1 MAEAAA
7 PGAGQALRVYQLLFV
22 LAVGFLA
29 GRVPALFEAGR
40 TETAELARALD
51 PNAAAP
57 AGRPPPAAEEAG
69 AAPSDLPARIAAQ
82 VAARVAADVAD
93 ATIARLLAAGWGP
106 PETRGDRPTPAA
118 GPARAVSPAA
128 PAETVVRVVAEVR
141 PPDAGTLSTLGWR
154 LAPPASGPEGG
165 GRHRPA
171 PPTPAPRR
179 RRGPDRRPA
188 RARACDR
195 CARLRAAAPRRAA
208 GGRRIARPR
217 ACPRPRGGAG
227 PRLGRRSPPAQTSV
241 AGLHLQPRARGYR
254 RSAGRL
260 AGAGRRP
267 GRRLARLRPRPPCP
281 AADLGIR
288 PGHTRSRARRRARPR
303 DGRGG
308 PRPSLAAA
316 SGVPMALDLERRF
329 ALGALARNAWAARI
343 SGGASGRLRVGPRP
357 LLWDGWGEA
366 GIVGAREADVHAG
379 GQVRAGVPVLALGRV
394 SLDAGAG
401 VWAAGQR
408 TGETA
413 VGRLDIGPS
422 ARFSD
427 PSFPFQA
434 QIDWRVRALG
444 RAEPGTGLALT
455 VSGNF

>member
-1 MAEAAA
+1 
-7 PGAGQALRVYQLLFV
+7 
-22 LAVGFLA
+22 
-29 GRVPALFEAGR
+29 
-40 TETAELARALD
+40 
-51 PNAAAP
+51 
-57 AGRPPPAAEEAG
+57 
-69 AAPSDLPARIAAQ
+69 
-82 VAARVAADVAD
+82 
-93 ATIARLLAAGWGP
+93 
-106 PETRGDRPTPAA
+106 
-118 GPARAVSPAA
+118 
-128 PAETVVRVVAEVR
+128 
-141 PPDAGTLSTLGWR
+141 
-154 LAPPASGPEGG
+154 
-165 GRHRPA
+165 
-171 PPTPAPRR
+171 
-179 RRGPDRRPA
+179 
-188 RARACDR
+188 
-195 CARLRAAAPRRAA
+195 
-208 GGRRIARPR
+208 
-217 ACPRPRGGAG
+217 
-227 PRLGRRSPPAQTSV
+227 
-241 AGLHLQPRARGYR
+241 
-254 RSAGRL
+254 
-260 AGAGRRP
+260 
-267 GRRLARLRPRPPCP
+267 
-281 AADLGIR
+281 
-288 PGHTRSRARRRARPR
+288 
-303 DGRGG
+303 
-308 PRPSLAAA
+308 
-316 SGVPMALDLERRF
+316 MALDLERRF